1 MARKIARDAD
11 HGWSRAELSS
21 RSVATPRQGH
31 LGSARGT
38 GRTRSGQEAL
48 RQSQEIE
55 AIASLTGGVAHDGL
69 RPDLLVTD
77 HLMPGMN
84 GAQLI
89 RELGS
94 LVPDPP
100 SLIVSGYA
108 EAECLDP
115 ELLRLT
121 KPFRKDELAAI
132 LAPLSARRS

>member
-1 MARKIARDAD
+1 
-11 HGWSRAELSS
+11 
-21 RSVATPRQGH
+21 
-31 LGSARGT
+31 
-38 GRTRSGQEAL
+38 
-48 RQSQEIE
+48 
-55 AIASLTGGVAHDGL
+55 
-69 RPDLLVTD
+69 
-77 HLMPGMN
+77 MPGMN